1 MPMIG
6 YLICFVKRIVKEES
20 DHKEIDFSADE
31 PIEKK
36 YLLFAAQWI

>member
-1 MPMIG
+1 MPRIG

-20 DHKEIDFSADE
+20 DHNEIDFSADE

-36 YLLFAAQWI
+36 YLLFETQ